1 MYLGAKLILPF
12 LTIGSQINTSY
23 NSMADFGFQRNNFQ
37 DMMLKSKK
45 RTELICR
52 PTNFYTRFL
61 RPTKE
66 SSVKTRITSARPAF
80 NYFWITTFWS
90 GRRILVS
97 SFLDSFSVYISLGD
111 WKMNLRKEGLWQD
124 YL

>member
-1 MYLGAKLILPF
+1 MGASASRKIIFQKNLAEAGQYILSSDPHF
-12 LTIGSQINTSY
+12 LTVNY
-23 NSMADFGFQRNNFQ
+23 FWDPKR
-37 DMMLKSKK
+37 

-97 SFLDSFSVYISLGD
+97 SFLDSFSVYISVDLE
-111 WKMNLRKEGLWQD
+111 NES
-124 YL
+124 